1 MKSKVYLVVVL
12 TAIVAFGWLRSYEA
26 TPTQVAWS
34 GWTPSGGNVG
44 ERFTAN
50 FDSITEVSLFCG
62 TRGDTSHHYNLDVY
76 DAQTNNLIAY
86 RHNVAVPHDHS
97 WLRFTSIANDG
108 KFVRGRDYV
117 VMFTRPND
125 SIQVYYRNDDPYKY
139 GHIVVGGGGALSPG
153 PQPWNPANLC
163 ARIYGLGGCPDPS

>member
-62 TRGDTSHHYNLDVY
+62 TRGDTSHHYWLDVY
-76 DAQTNNLIAY
+76 DAQTNDLIAY
-86 RHNVAVPHDHS
+86 KHNVAPPGDHRVMWNCRDS
-97 WLRFTSIANDG
+97 AGAVVAHGLYL
-108 KFVRGRDYV
+108 VRLETPGFAD
-117 VMFTRPND
+117 T
-125 SIQVYYRNDDPYKY
+125 KK
-139 GHIVVGGGGALSPG
+139 IVVT
-153 PQPWNPANLC
+153 
-163 ARIYGLGGCPDPS
+163 R